1 MTKILLTLLLSI
13 ATLFSAMT
21 KEDISPAFLKK
32 GIKIFDIRTK
42 PEWIQTGIID
52 NSIPLT
58 FFDEQGNYDVQ
69 KFVDTLQLHI
79 KTNESFALICATG
92 NRTNIVSNFL
102 GKNGFNVIDL
112 KGGIMGAKRLGIKLV
127 PYKK

>member
-1 MTKILLTLLLSI
+1 MTKTLLALLLTVS
-13 ATLFSAMT
+13 TLFSAMS

-32 GIKIFDIRTK
+32 NIKIIDIRTK
-42 PEWIQTGIID
+42 PEWLQTGIIK

-58 FFDEQGNYDVQ
+58 FFDERGNYDVQ
-69 KFVDTLQLHI
+69 KFVNGLRLHI
-79 KTNESFALICATG
+79 KANESFALICATG
-92 NRTNIVSNFL
+92 SRTNIVSTFL

-112 KGGIMGAKRLGIKLV
+112 KGGVTRAMRVGIKLV

>member
-1 MTKILLTLLLSI
+1 MKKTILTLLLTIS
-13 ATLFSAMT
+13 TLFSAMS
-21 KEDISPAFLKK
+21 KEYITPTFLKK
-32 GIKIFDIRTK
+32 NIKIFDIRTK
-42 PEWIQTGIID
+42 PEWIQTGIIK

-58 FFDEQGNYDVQ
+58 FFDERGNYDVQ
-69 KFVDTLQLHI
+69 KFVHAVGLHI
-79 KTNESFALICATG
+79 KANETFALICATG

-112 KGGIMGAKRLGIKLV
+112 KGGVMEAMRAGIKLV

>member
-1 MTKILLTLLLSI
+1 MTKTIFTLLLTIS
-13 ATLFSAMT
+13 TLFSAMS

-32 GIKIFDIRTK
+32 NIKIFDIRTK
-42 PEWIQTGIID
+42 PEWIQTGIIK

-58 FFDEQGNYDVQ
+58 FFDERGNYDVQ
-69 KFVDTLQLHI
+69 KFVTTLGLHI
-79 KTNESFALICATG
+79 KANETFALICATG

-112 KGGIMGAKRLGIKLV
+112 KGGVMGAMRTGIKLV